1 MTSTGPMLA
10 PLRPLRRSQPTESP
24 APTLLSTPVRLPKL
38 QRVPPSFR
46 RLLDFDLETV
56 AAGFADPEWVPQTI
70 TAWAHTWDGNHVE
83 VATLAVADFYN
94 LNARRQFLAP
104 LREAIRQA
112 DILTGHNITRFD
124 LPVLNADLM
133 RVGLDP
139 LDPVLVQDTIR
150 LPKSKGFKKGQDVL
164 SDVLGVKARKQAM
177 NWAEWAAGYASA
189 DHALIR
195 DRVAGDV
202 RQHVELRQRMLEA
215 GWLQPPRM
223 WKP

>member
-38 QRVPPSFR
+38 QRVPTSFR

-94 LNARRQFLAP
+94 LDARRQFLAP

-133 RVGLDP
+133 SP
-139 LDPVLVQDTIR
+139 LGCLTVSRTRSPWFITANTWPFSTPSRAPRESSVITQPGATPLTR
-150 LPKSKGFKKGQDVL
+150 MPS
-164 SDVLGVKARKQAM
+164 
-177 NWAEWAAGYASA
+177 AA
-189 DHALIR
+189 
-195 DRVAGDV
+195 
-202 RQHVELRQRMLEA
+202 
-215 GWLQPPRM
+215 
-223 WKP
+223 